1 MSFFDRVIG
10 RWRRQEVLANGA
22 AAPARVTA
30 ARSLGRTSAAGSLT
44 ELALEI
50 DPPGGRPFRRTVR
63 EWVPAGWEVRLTA
76 GASVTVRYDD
86 RTVVLDARAMGM
98 VT

>member
-1 MSFFDRVIG
+1 MSIFDRVVG
-10 RWRRQEVLANGA
+10 RWRRQEVLASGA
-22 AAPARVTA
+22 AAPATVTA

-50 DPPGGRPFRRTVR
+50 DPPGGKPFRRTIR
-63 EWVPAGWEVRLTA
+63 EWVPPGWEGRLTA
-76 GASVTVRYDD
+76 GTSVTVRYDD